1 MNDRHASIADASG
14 IGLSLLCMAHC
25 FILPV
30 LTILAPALL
39 PSLSGWLFTGES
51 AHFLFVLVAAP
62 ITVAAFVWGARI
74 SRAGWRTI
82 SAAGAGLLLMLLGA
96 THLFG
101 ETGETVLT
109 LAGVSILAAAHFVN
123 WRTRARMG
131 HDHED
136 ECVICED
143 HAHDAPVDPLPEG
156 NSHLHTLADGHA
168 HDQHDAGAANDGKPS
183 ASVA

>member
-136 ECVICED
+136 ECV
-143 HAHDAPVDPLPEG
+143 
-156 NSHLHTLADGHA
+156 
-168 HDQHDAGAANDGKPS
+168 
-183 ASVA
+183 